1 LLENLKEPIN
11 IEKFQVAPEEK
22 PDHIFELNEAT
33 EINVERFLTKEQRE
47 ELEEIERK
55 QQEREALL

>member
-11 IEKFQVAPEEK
+11 IEKFQTAPEEK
-22 PDHIFELNEAT
+22 PEHIFELNEDT

-47 ELEEIERK
+47 ELEEI
-55 QQEREALL
+55 

>member
-1 LLENLKEPIN
+1 LLESLKEPIDV
-11 IEKFQVAPEEK
+11 EKFIAALEEK
-22 PDHIFELNEAT
+22 PEHIFEIDEAT

-55 QQEREALL
+55 